1 MLFFEFFFSNQRIA
15 LIGTAFGIALIV
27 FVFVPQTA
35 TVFLWGEVVVFGI
48 MLVVA
53 GSESWLLGV
62 MCLIAIVQVVLQ
74 LQARMR
80 RSKKE
85 SGGSLPPV
93 LSLGSFV
100 KLLVFFLQ
108 TNLSVNE
115 RFWDAFS
122 FVAQSLSFVNLDL
135 SGAQCDARLAGLYG
149 EEWSKLLVKMFFP
162 VGLFAAIAVCLALRF
177 AVQAM
182 IRVCREKCKKKK
194 RRPVEEEEI
203 VAPLVREEDDH
214 HHQHK
219 ESLGRSI
226 ANVGLFLA
234 FVSYFEL
241 AEAIFAG
248 EEGKEGK
255 KLLKCRAVFRHAES
269 RSGQVYLEEFP
280 WIVVGTSS
288 EEYWR
293 LLIASACFLVVYVVG
308 IPVLFAGLIFRN
320 RGEGHVGEFLWEN
333 YKPKYFYFE
342 LVWLMR

>member
-1 MLFFEFFFSNQRIA
+1 M
-15 LIGTAFGIALIV
+15 IGTAFGIALIV

-80 RSKKE
+80 MSRKE

-214 HHQHK
+214 HQHK

-241 AEAIFAG
+241 AEG
-248 EEGKEGK
+248 
-255 KLLKCRAVFRHAES
+255 HMES

-280 WIVVGTSS
+280 WIMVGTSS

-293 LLIASACFLVVYVVG
+293 LLVASAFFLVVYVVG